1 MLLLQ
6 KKCSNMKFKAE
17 PFNIKYGIC
26 DLLNI
31 CRLWG
36 HVRYSSLLAAIYSLS
51 FAHSKGFK
59 VRYLTFCFISF
70 KIYLSQWK
78 YFKQYNQDII
88 KLNLVTDQH
97 YLLSMLEESTGI
109 NATHSE
115 HTLISSASADVRVR
129 RWLFRWEP
137 DCSCKNLTVGCHTLS
152 LPQFVPDTVI
162 NNTKHLKL

>member
-1 MLLLQ
+1 MLLLR
-6 KKCSNMKFKAE
+6 KKCSTMKFKAE

-88 KLNLVTDQH
+88 KPNLVTDQH
-97 YLLSMLEESTGI
+97 YWLSMLEESTGI
-109 NATHSE
+109 NATHSDILLS
-115 HTLISSASADVRVR
+115 HLSPSADVRVR
-129 RWLFRWEP
+129 RWLFLWEP
-137 DCSCKNLTVGCHTLS
+137 DCSCENLTVPVRTWLLVVIHSFLS
-152 LPQFVPDTVI
+152 LSQI
-162 NNTKHLKL
+162 QS

>member
-1 MLLLQ
+1 
-6 KKCSNMKFKAE
+6 MKFKAE

-97 YLLSMLEESTGI
+97 YWLSMLEENWNQCHTLRY
-109 NATHSE
+109 
-115 HTLISSASADVRVR
+115 TLISSVSLSR
-129 RWLFRWEP
+129 RQSKKMTVPMRTWLFLWEP
-137 DCSCKNLTVGCHTLS
+137 DCSCKNLTVGCHTF
-152 LPQFVPDTVI
+152 LPQFVPDAVI